1 MMVLKCQER
10 TLAGEQGL
18 DWEREEPTSP
28 HSPTAATWAPGAVRG
43 SIRPGATRM
52 GALRSGLPIRFP
64 Y

>member
-1 MMVLKCQER
+1 MMGLKCQER
-10 TLAGEQGL
+10 TLAGEQGP

-28 HSPTAATWAPGAVRG
+28 HSPRAATWAPGAMRG

-52 GALRSGLPIRFP
+52 GALRPGLPVRFP